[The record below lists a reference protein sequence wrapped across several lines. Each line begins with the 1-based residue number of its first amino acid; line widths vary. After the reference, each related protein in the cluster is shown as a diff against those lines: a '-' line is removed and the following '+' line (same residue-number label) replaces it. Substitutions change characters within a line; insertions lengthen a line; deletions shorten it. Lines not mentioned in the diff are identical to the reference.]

1 MHAKFDLKCINF
13 RCILQSVKTVGPQV
27 WAQKL
32 GICMPR
38 ILIRF
43 ATNKYNVQN
52 SPHQNIAPF
61 DHDFMAGHT
70 YQTANRPKPGGSTYG
85 GSARRG
91 STYRSSARRSARR
104 SARHST
110 LKTLR
115 TEALHMEALRTE
127 ALHDALH

>member
-1 MHAKFDLKCINF
+1 MLSLYEKMVEDRAFGEAVHLVI
-13 RCILQSVKTVGPQV
+13 RTVMVGQS
-27 WAQKL
+27 A
-32 GICMPR
+32 
-38 ILIRF
+38 
-43 ATNKYNVQN
+43 NVQN

-104 SARHST
+104 SARHSA